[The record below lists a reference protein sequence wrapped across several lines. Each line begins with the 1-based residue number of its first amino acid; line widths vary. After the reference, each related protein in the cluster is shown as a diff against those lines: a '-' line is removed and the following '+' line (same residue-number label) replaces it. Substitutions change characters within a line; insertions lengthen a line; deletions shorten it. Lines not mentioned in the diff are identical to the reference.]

1 MLRPAHFITL
11 ATLALLCIGL
21 VMVESAGM
29 SVAAEPVTFKSILLS
44 RTALFAALALAAM
57 TAARH
62 VPIRELASSITRSKW
77 IAPTILIIASIAAA
91 LVYIEP
97 FAEPRKGAHRWIAIP
112 GIPLTIQP
120 SELLKWTLPLFI
132 AWWGARHLTTMHRVR
147 KGLALPLA
155 IALAVAA
162 FIAIED
168 LGTAALIF
176 AVAAI
181 TLIAAGAKLLH
192 FAALAPIPLAGFA
205 LAVWAEPYRLTR
217 LTTFMDPYKDPQGD
231 GFHMIQSLV
240 AIANGQGPG
249 RGLGFGLQKFGYLP
263 EDRTDFLFAII
274 CEELGIVGALLTL
287 TLYAILLLAAATIA
301 KRETHTALKLYAL
314 AVLATIGLQ
323 AAINLLV
330 VTGLAPTKGIALP
343 MLSSG
348 GTGWIL
354 TAFSLGILT
363 AIDATQHTRT
373 SNAKTNAAAA
383 HKQSALLEA
392 KPTSQQPAHA

>member
-1 MLRPAHFITL
+1 MLRPGHLIAL

-29 SVAAEPVTFKSILLS
+29 SVAADPVSLSSILLS
-44 RTALFAALALAAM
+44 RTGLFAALALIAM
-57 TAARH
+57 ACARYLP
-62 VPIRELASSITRSKW
+62 VRDLASTLTRSGW
-77 IAPTILIIASIAAA
+77 MVPAVLLLACIAAA

-112 GIPLTIQP
+112 GIPMTVQP
-120 SELLKWTLPLFI
+120 SELLKWTLPLFL
-132 AWWGARHLTTMHRVR
+132 AWWGTRHVTTMRSFS
-147 KGLALPLA
+147 KGLVPPLA
-155 IALAVAA
+155 LMLVVAG

-168 LGTAALIF
+168 LGTAVLVF
-176 AVAAI
+176 
-181 TLIAAGAKLLH
+181 AAGSIVLVASGARLLH
-192 FAALAPIPLAGFA
+192 FAALAPVPLAGFA

-217 LTTFMDPYKDPQGD
+217 LTTFMDPYQDPQGT

-274 CEELGIVGALLTL
+274 CEELGIAGALLVIG
-287 TLYAILLLAAATIA
+287 LYAILLLAAASIA
-301 KRETHTALKLYAL
+301 KRELHPTLKLYTL
-314 AVLATIGLQ
+314 AILATVGLQ
-323 AAINLLV
+323 AMINLLV

-354 TAFSLGILT
+354 TAFSLGVLV
-363 AIDATQHTRT
+363 AINATQPEETPGTERSKADHAAEQKPLTRRR
-373 SNAKTNAAAA
+373 
-383 HKQSALLEA
+383 
-392 KPTSQQPAHA
+392 QPQPVA